1 VDSGGFLDPGNGIRQ
16 PRLYLTGPTFMVT
29 AMWMGSAPSSL
40 TRRAPEGCASN
51 NWGRKLDLEA
61 KIEICLSYDI

>member
-1 VDSGGFLDPGNGIRQ
+1 
-16 PRLYLTGPTFMVT
+16 MVT